1 MKKVTLI
8 PGDGI
13 GPEIVQS
20 VKKIFRAAGVPI
32 EWEEKLAGESAY
44 EACGELLPEDT
55 LESIRRNKV
64 ALKAPLTTPV
74 GKGFRSVNVQMRKAL
89 DLYANLR
96 PVKTIKGV
104 TTPYS
109 DRNIDIVIVRE
120 NSEGLYSGVEHY
132 IGEEAAETIK
142 ITTVKACRRIA
153 QATIDM
159 VVDPV
164 YDTKP
169 RKRVTVVHKANI
181 QKATDGM
188 FLSVVKQVLE
198 DHNDEAYNLSIDDKI
213 IDNMCMQLVDR
224 PEEFDVIVTTNFYGD
239 ILSDLCAGLI
249 GGLGV
254 APGANVGDDCAVYE
268 AVHGTAP
275 DIAGKGLANPT
286 SLLLSACMM
295 LKDDYYF
302 DEDLSEYGNKIE
314 AAVLKTI
321 EEGHFVTGDLG
332 GSASTGAFTDAIIAN
347 L

>member
-1 MKKVTLI
+1 MEKVTLI

-20 VKKIFRAAGVPI
+20 VKKIFRAANVPI
-32 EWEEKLAGESAY
+32 EWEEKLAGESAF

-89 DLYANLR
+89 DLYANIR
-96 PVKTIKGV
+96 PVKTVKGV

-109 DRNIDIVIVRE
+109 DRDIDIVIVRE
-120 NSEGLYSGVEHY
+120 NSEGLYSGIEHH
-132 IGEEAAETIK
+132 IGEEVAETIK
-142 ITTVKACRRIA
+142 VTTLKACKRIA
-153 QATIDM
+153 GAAIDV

-164 YDTKP
+164 YDTEP

-188 FLSVVKQVLE
+188 FLSVVKETLE
-198 DHNDEAYNLSIDDKI
+198 DLNDEAYKLTIDDKI

-224 PEEFDVIVTTNFYGD
+224 PEDFDVIVTTNFYGD

-302 DEDLSEYGNKIE
+302 DTDLSEYGKKIE

-321 EEGHFVTGDLG
+321 EEGNFVTGDLG

>member
-1 MKKVTLI
+1 
-8 PGDGI
+8 
-13 GPEIVQS
+13 
-20 VKKIFRAAGVPI
+20 
-32 EWEEKLAGESAY
+32 
-44 EACGELLPEDT
+44 
-55 LESIRRNKV
+55 
-64 ALKAPLTTPV
+64 
-74 GKGFRSVNVQMRKAL
+74 
-89 DLYANLR
+89 
-96 PVKTIKGV
+96 
-104 TTPYS
+104 
-109 DRNIDIVIVRE
+109 
-120 NSEGLYSGVEHY
+120 
-132 IGEEAAETIK
+132 
-142 ITTVKACRRIA
+142 
-153 QATIDM
+153 
-159 VVDPV
+159 
-164 YDTKP
+164 
-169 RKRVTVVHKANI
+169 VVHKANI

>member
-89 DLYANLR
+89 DLYANIR

-109 DRNIDIVIVRE
+109 DRNIDIIIVRE

-142 ITTVKACRRIA
+142 ITTIKACKRIA

-254 APGANVGDDCAVYE
+254 APGANLGDDCAVYE

-295 LKDDYYF
+295 LRDDYAF
-302 DEDLSEYGNKIE
+302 EESLAEYGDKIE

-321 EEGHFVTGDLG
+321 EEGNFVTGDLG